1 MKKYVVMIA
10 LMVSSSAFAQTSTPE
25 FVDKLVDTINS
36 QLIVINKE
44 RAQKGKKLYC
54 SQLNEDQV
62 FLIAKYFRSKDKKAW
77 LTLDSVS
84 ADRFVDLAGFNLSCY
99 PKPCPNYDDL
109 VNGICNMKSYK
120 MDRDLL
126 DSALE
131 KIKGGKF
138 TINETMADIAR

>member
-1 MKKYVVMIA
+1 MKKFVVMIV
-10 LMVSSSAFAQTSTPE
+10 LMVSSSAFAKISTPE
-25 FVDKLVDTINS
+25 FVDKLVDTVNS

-44 RAQKGKKLYC
+44 RAGKGKKLYC

-62 FLIAKYFRSKDKKAW
+62 FLIAKYFRSKDKNAW

-84 ADRFVDLAGFNLSCY
+84 ADRFVDLAGSNLSCY
-99 PKPCPNYDDL
+99 PKPCPNYADL

-131 KIKGGKF
+131 TIKGGKF